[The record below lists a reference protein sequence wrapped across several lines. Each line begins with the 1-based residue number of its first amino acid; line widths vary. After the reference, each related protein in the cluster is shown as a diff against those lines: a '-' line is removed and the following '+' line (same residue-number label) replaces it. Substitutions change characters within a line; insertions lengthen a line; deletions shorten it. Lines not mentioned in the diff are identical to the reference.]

1 VQGGVKSLLRPLLSE
16 VNGTVELFVNV
27 GKMLSLKPER
37 GVIATNNAFEDALI
51 ATICRILQFPHSLLQ
66 HVVRIRETLQNCLR
80 IRGPSS
86 DIIASSVGVDNGEL
100 SLVRNIHMTL
110 IKD

>member
-1 VQGGVKSLLRPLLSE
+1 MKLLLKPLLSE

-27 GKMLSLKPER
+27 GKMLSLKPEG